1 MTLPWLS
8 EEENFI
14 KDTAERFAREQL
26 AEGYMG
32 RAKDEV
38 LDRDLLRKMGQL
50 GLIAPIFAE
59 ENGGISASS
68 MVQGVICEA
77 IAYADINLS
86 YICMTTPLIGC
97 VIEKYGSAETRE
109 EVLPK
114 MAAGELIVQLGLTEP
129 RGGSD
134 AANLI
139 VKATKKGDKYIL
151 NGEKTSISYGAQ
163 AEMSL
168 LFARTDQD
176 TPGAHGVSAFLVP
189 LDLPG
194 VTCTRFDDVGSSSV
208 GRGSVFFDDVEI
220 PASALLGNEG
230 EGFTKVMAGFDLSRF
245 LIALQCL
252 ACAQA
257 SVDETWQYIQER
269 EAFGKPL
276 AKFQGTTFP
285 LAEHESRL
293 AAVRALCYQGLALRD
308 QGLPHTKEAAM
319 VKWMAPKW
327 GTDII
332 HECLVQHGHYG
343 WGHEM
348 PHMQRMIDVMGL
360 QIGDGT
366 AQIMKT
372 IVTRETIGSIGVAY
386 K

>member
-1 MTLPWLS
+1 MALPWLS
-8 EEENFI
+8 EEENYI

-26 AEGYMG
+26 ADGYMG
-32 RAKDEV
+32 RSKDET
-38 LDRDLLRKMGQL
+38 LDRELVRQMGQL
-50 GLIAPIFAE
+50 GLIAPSFAE
-59 ENGGISASS
+59 ENGGIGASGL
-68 MVQGVICEA
+68 VQGVVCEA

-86 YICMTTPLIGC
+86 YMCMITPLIGG
-97 VIEKYGSAETRE
+97 VIEQYASEEIRA
-109 EVLPK
+109 EVLPQ
-114 MAAGELIVQLGLTEP
+114 MATGELLVQLGLTEP

-134 AANLI
+134 AANL
-139 VKATKKGDKYIL
+139 VLKATKKGDKYIL
-151 NGEKTSISYGAQ
+151 NGEKTSITFGAQ
-163 AEMSL
+163 AHMCM
-168 LFARTDQD
+168 LFARTDQE
-176 TPGAHGVSAFLVP
+176 TPGARGVSAFLVP
-189 LDLPG
+189 LNLPG

-245 LIALQCL
+245 LIALQCI
-252 ACAQA
+252 ACAQS

-293 AAVRALCYQGLALRD
+293 AAVRALCYQGLVLRD

-372 IVTRETIGSIGVAY
+372 IITRETIGNIGVAY

>member
-1 MTLPWLS
+1 
-8 EEENFI
+8 
-14 KDTAERFAREQL
+14 
-26 AEGYMG
+26 
-32 RAKDEV
+32 
-38 LDRDLLRKMGQL
+38 
-50 GLIAPIFAE
+50 
-59 ENGGISASS
+59 
-68 MVQGVICEA
+68 
-77 IAYADINLS
+77 
-86 YICMTTPLIGC
+86 
-97 VIEKYGSAETRE
+97 
-109 EVLPK
+109 
-114 MAAGELIVQLGLTEP
+114 
-129 RGGSD
+129 
-134 AANLI
+134 
-139 VKATKKGDKYIL
+139 
-151 NGEKTSISYGAQ
+151 
-163 AEMSL
+163 
-168 LFARTDQD
+168 
-176 TPGAHGVSAFLVP
+176 
-189 LDLPG
+189 
-194 VTCTRFDDVGSSSV
+194 
-208 GRGSVFFDDVEI
+208 
-220 PASALLGNEG
+220 
-230 EGFTKVMAGFDLSRF
+230 MAGFDLSRF

-308 QGLPHTKEAAM
+308 QNLPHTKEAAM

-332 HECLVQHGHYG
+332 HACLVQHGHYG

-372 IVTRETIGSIGVAY
+372 IITRETIGSIGVAY